1 MDRYQVA
8 LPATDLNVIAMNTI
22 ETDLQRIQPQF
33 FALADLETVEI
44 VAGTIGQGP
53 PFVQLTVVAG
63 GDNATVANQ
72 HRRGF
77 HHGALQQVLQF
88 IKLTHLGQQVLHM
101 RSIYAF

>member
-1 MDRYQVA
+1 MA
-8 LPATDLNVIAMNTI
+8 LPAADLNVIAMNTI

-44 VAGTIGQGP
+44 VAGTIGQGS
-53 PFVQLTVVAG
+53 PFVQFTVVAG
-63 GDNATVANQ
+63 SDNATVANQ

-77 HHGALQQVLQF
+77 HHGAFQQVLQF

-101 RSIYAF
+101 RGIYAF